1 MLTTATTAVM
11 TQVVISLAET
21 LAAVQTLVAV
31 QALAAEIPK
40 AVIPKA
46 VIPKV
51 AEPLRAA
58 AQVLM
63 ADMLTYSR

>member
-1 MLTTATTAVM
+1 MLTTATTATMAVM
-11 TQVVISLAET
+11 PQVVISLAEI

-31 QALAAEIPK
+31 LALAAEIPK

-46 VIPKV
+46 V
-51 AEPLRAA
+51 EPLRAA

-63 ADMLTYSR
+63 TDMLTYSR

>member
-1 MLTTATTAVM
+1 MLTTATTATTAVM

-40 AVIPKA
+40 AVIPK
-46 VIPKV
+46 V